1 MGYRVLAIGLVTFP
15 ELSYILYWRLCLDSG
30 EEKKELCLKVGADK
44 WLDFRE
50 SKDLT
55 KDVQDATDGLGPHAA
70 MVTVGDVSSL
80 SNESTPQ
87 ILNMKAIA
95 ETV

>member
-1 MGYRVLAIGLVTFP
+1 M
-15 ELSYILYWRLCLDSG
+15 
-30 EEKKELCLKVGADK
+30 
-44 WLDFRE
+44 
-50 SKDLT
+50 
-55 KDVQDATDGLGPHAA
+55 QDATDGLGPHAA